1 MGLPFSNKELF
12 FSGPGG
18 KMAVEFTARQVKI
31 SKLMKDGATEGI
43 DRIALLLGKVT
54 SAKLTFWAERHLQV
68 VEITLQS
75 RQHGIV
81 SKGEATTQ
89 ESALRQALAHA
100 ELQAQRFRDKV
111 RTKKRLPKV
120 APTAEA
126 RKPRKTGRVA
136 LEAKASGEPE
146 VGTGSRNGN
155 GNGGAESNG
164 HKPAVARPPG
174 KQTKAAITVH
184 SFPGKPAVVE
194 PHILVAAE
202 ALAIRPMRIEEAV
215 KEAEFRDR
223 DLLIFRD
230 PVGDLYVLHRRRD
243 GKMELVEVPL

>member
-1 MGLPFSNKELF
+1 
-12 FSGPGG
+12 
-18 KMAVEFTARQVKI
+18 MAVEFTARQVKI
-31 SKLMKDGATEGI
+31 SKVMKDGATEGVE
-43 DRIALLLGKVT
+43 RIALVLGKVT

-75 RQHGIV
+75 RHHGIV
-81 SKGEATTQ
+81 SKGEADTQ

-120 APTAEA
+120 APTAEE

-136 LEAKASGEPE
+136 LEARAVADPE
-146 VGTGSRNGN
+146 LSLNGN
-155 GNGGAESNG
+155 GHHNGNGKESNG
-164 HKPAVARPPG
+164 HKPAIARAPG

-194 PHILVAAE
+194 PHILVASE
-202 ALAIRPMRIEEAV
+202 ALAIRPMRIDEAV

-230 PVGDLYVLHRRRD
+230 PVGDLFVLHRRRD
-243 GKMELVEVPL
+243 GKMELVEVPE